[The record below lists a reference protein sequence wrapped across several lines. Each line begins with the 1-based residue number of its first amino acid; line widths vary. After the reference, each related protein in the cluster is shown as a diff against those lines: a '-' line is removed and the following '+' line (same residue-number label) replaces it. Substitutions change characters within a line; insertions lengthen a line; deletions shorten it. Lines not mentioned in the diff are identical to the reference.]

1 MAFKMESPSLLKMVS
16 ALKRKT
22 NPMVPTE
29 GPVDGQ
35 TAGDIETSYEEAR
48 RGLSPRGSIVD
59 VLKAREDQ
67 KKRGYDKHGK
77 KIKSK
82 GGN

>member
-35 TAGDIETSYEEAR
+35 TAADIETSYEKAR
-48 RGLSPRGSIVD
+48 RGLALRGSIND
-59 VLKAREDQ
+59 VIKRREEQ
-67 KKRGYDKHGK
+67 KERGYDKHGK
-77 KIKSK
+77 KIKPK